1 MTETWFTSDTHFGH
15 KKILEYEKEARPFET
30 VEEMNEHLI
39 TAWNETVNPKDIVF
53 HLGDFAF
60 GAVNVAI
67 ADRLN
72 GHKRLI
78 MGNHDCHSFD
88 LYVRHFQRLF
98 GAHYWKRCILTHI
111 PVHPRNLGNRFF
123 LNVHGHL
130 HSMSVGSFKLTKEE
144 KERLWC
150 DPESVSASIM
160 KPREDL
166 NYFNVAVERHNL
178 RPVHSS
184 IIMDRLKEIDE

>member
-1 MTETWFTSDTHFGH
+1 MTETYFTSDTHFGH
-15 KKILEYEKEARPFET
+15 RNILDFEKDARPFDN
-30 VEEMNEHLI
+30 VEEMNEQLI
-39 TAWNETVNPKDIVF
+39 KNWNETVNPKDIVF

-60 GAVNVAI
+60 GAVNVPI

-72 GHKRLI
+72 GNKRLV

-98 GAHYWKRCILTHI
+98 GAHHWKRCILTHI
-111 PVHPRNLGNRFF
+111 PVHPHNLGGRFL

-130 HSMSVGSFKLTKEE
+130 HSKRVYRNGLLHCGE
-144 KERLWC
+144 WAWHGGD
-150 DPESVSASIM
+150 DP
-160 KPREDL
+160 
-166 NYFNVAVERHNL
+166 NYFNVAVELHNL

-184 IIMDRLKEIDE
+184 VIMERLKELDQ

>member
-1 MTETWFTSDTHFGH
+1 MVDTWFTSDTHFGH
-15 KKILEYEKEARPFET
+15 KNILEYEKEARPFAT
-30 VEEMNEHLI
+30 VEEMNEQLI
-39 TAWNETVNPKDIVF
+39 DNWNDTVRPKDIVF

-72 GHKRLI
+72 GNKRLI

-98 GAHYWKRCILTHI
+98 GAHYWKRCLLTHI
-111 PVHPRNLGNRFF
+111 PVHPENLGQRFL

-130 HSMSVGSFKLTKEE
+130 HNRKVKTGVIYDVAE
-144 KERLWC
+144 KEFVKMVWVT
-150 DPESVSASIM
+150 D
-160 KPREDL
+160 K
-166 NYFNVAVERHNL
+166 NYFNVAVECHNL

-184 IIMDRLKEIDE
+184 VIMERLKELDQ